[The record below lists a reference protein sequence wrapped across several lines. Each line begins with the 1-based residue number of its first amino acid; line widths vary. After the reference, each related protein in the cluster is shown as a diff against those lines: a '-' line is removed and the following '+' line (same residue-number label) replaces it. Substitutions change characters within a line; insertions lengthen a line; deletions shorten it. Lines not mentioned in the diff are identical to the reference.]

1 MGKKFSRPS
10 PNFDNIQGFDTK
22 SIDAPLGRVFGEKDI
37 EIIEI
42 LFWPFMDLY
51 GYTKISKEKFLKKI
65 KQIRP
70 LLDQPFQF
78 EVELY
83 NKLPT
88 DKPDISKIGQFNDLH
103 RRIIRIW
110 DILNEYKTYPYLI
123 KPLIEK

>member
-1 MGKKFSRPS
+1 M
-10 PNFDNIQGFDTK
+10 
-22 SIDAPLGRVFGEKDI
+22 
-37 EIIEI
+37 
-42 LFWPFMDLY
+42 
-51 GYTKISKEKFLKKI
+51 
-65 KQIRP
+65 
-70 LLDQPFQF
+70 DQPFQF

>member
-1 MGKKFSRPS
+1 
-10 PNFDNIQGFDTK
+10 
-22 SIDAPLGRVFGEKDI
+22 
-37 EIIEI
+37 
-42 LFWPFMDLY
+42 MDLY
-51 GYTKISKEKFLKKI
+51 GYTKISKEKIFKKI

-70 LLDQPFQF
+70 LDQQLIEF